1 MRQAQIPTGE
11 AAPRTVRQRS
21 QSLANVRLAMTAGDT
36 TTQLAHELLSTERE
50 DREKLLE
57 DIKNADGN
65 FLIRVPVQ
73 SSLAMKADL
82 NFPWNKLRE
91 LRR

>member
-1 MRQAQIPTGE
+1 MRQAEVPSGE

-36 TTQLAHELLSTERE
+36 TTQLGYEIARQ

-57 DIKNADGN
+57 DIKKAGGDI
-65 FLIRVPVQ
+65 LINVPAPT
-73 SSLAMKADL
+73 SLAMKADL
-82 NFPWNKLRE
+82 NLPWNKLRE
-91 LRR
+91 IRR